1 MEYSIGLQMVN
12 LKIILLYIYR
22 TKLSKLS
29 DWLLA
34 TEKLGKKGEDIVS
47 EAIGP

>member
-1 MEYSIGLQMVN
+1 MENLIGLQSVN
-12 LKIILLYIYR
+12 LKMFFVIISR

-47 EAIGP
+47 